1 MALYRLNNHV
11 LFLLKQVK
19 LLSHAVEITHYLLL
33 NLLKRTKILLDLY
46 LLLL

>member
-1 MALYRLNNHV
+1 MALYRLYNHV
-11 LFLLKQVK
+11 LFLLNQVK
-19 LLSHAVEITHYLLL
+19 LLSHAFEITHYLLL